1 MSKKLPYLLIII
13 IIFSAGYFLGK
24 GSYDNPNLDGYD
36 LNMNVSNSNL
46 SNDSNYDYVN
56 NSKVNNKSTKQTST
70 NKVKTNSKYEF
81 EGICNY
87 VVDGDTIDVE
97 GIGRIRFVGV
107 NTPERG
113 EEGYKTAKEFV
124 KEKCLDKM
132 VYLDIDDKKNKD
144 KYNRTLAVIYTND
157 GQNLNQLLL
166 KNNYAKFMYIPPS
179 EFYPYDWQ

>member
-13 IIFSAGYFLGK
+13 IIFSAGYLMGR
-24 GSYDNPNLDGYD
+24 SSDTTNYDDDYE
-36 LNMNVSNSNL
+36 LNTIDSNL
-46 SNDSNYDYVN
+46 NLSEGSDYNYTT
-56 NSKVNNKSTKQTST
+56 NSKVKNKTTKHST

-113 EEGYKTAKEFV
+113 EDGYKTAKDYV
-124 KEKCLDKM
+124 KEKCLGKT

-166 KNNYAKFMYIPPS
+166 KNEYAEVMYIPPS